1 MMHYNCATMS
11 DLALLLSFGDITL
24 AEVAN
29 SPTLFHKG
37 LLLNR
42 HTTLWDVGV
51 LTLRKKLR
59 LGDDWQ
65 SLTTRLSI
73 YGVEFDAPIDATLVA
88 NLFCSITY
96 PLRIAHHGIVF
107 EPSLLDD
114 LTIDVRRK
122 WHHPRDQT
130 AITWWVDR
138 LAEM

>member
-24 AEVAN
+24 SEVAN

-59 LGDDWQ
+59 LIDAWQ
-65 SLTTRLSI
+65 PLTTRMSI
-73 YGVEFDAPIDATLVA
+73 YGVEFDAPIDAILEA
-88 NLFCSITY
+88 NLFCSVTY
-96 PLRIAHHGIVF
+96 PLYIAHHDIAF
-107 EPSLLDD
+107 ELSPLDD

-122 WHHPRDQT
+122 WHIPSEQT
-130 AITWWVDR
+130 AITWWIDN
-138 LAEM
+138 L